1 MKYDFY
7 FLRGIPTKNL
17 ISCNVIF
24 MEPIG
29 DTKKKSFIEQI
40 IKLMH
45 QNTKALVSE
54 RNGSFQ
60 HYDAIVLLN
69 RIIYIDYEPGL
80 RAKPFYIKLSL
91 CNQDFLAAAG
101 YKFKA

>member
-29 DTKKKSFIEQI
+29 DPKKKSLID
-40 IKLMH
+40 
-45 QNTKALVSE
+45 QNLKALVSE
-54 RNGSFQ
+54 RNGSF
-60 HYDAIVLLN
+60 
-69 RIIYIDYEPGL
+69 
-80 RAKPFYIKLSL
+80 
-91 CNQDFLAAAG
+91 
-101 YKFKA
+101 

>member
-7 FLRGIPTKNL
+7 GLRGIPTKNL

-29 DTKKKSFIEQI
+29 DKKKKSLIEQI

-45 QNTKALVSE
+45 QNLKALVSE

-60 HYDAIVLLN
+60 DYDVMVLLN
-69 RIIYIDYEPGL
+69 RINIV
-80 RAKPFYIKLSL
+80 
-91 CNQDFLAAAG
+91 
-101 YKFKA
+101 

>member
-7 FLRGIPTKNL
+7 CLRGIPTKNL

-24 MEPIG
+24 MEPMG
-29 DTKKKSFIEQI
+29 DMKKKSLIEQI

-54 RNGSFQ
+54 RNGGFQ
-60 HYDAIVLLN
+60 DYDAIVLLN
-69 RIIYIDYEPGL
+69 RINIYRL
-80 RAKPFYIKLSL
+80 
-91 CNQDFLAAAG
+91 
-101 YKFKA
+101 

>member
-29 DTKKKSFIEQI
+29 DTKKKSLIEQI

-54 RNGSFQ
+54 MNGSFQ
-60 HYDAIVLLN
+60 DYDAMVLLN
-69 RIIYIDYEPGL
+69 RIKIYRL
-80 RAKPFYIKLSL
+80 
-91 CNQDFLAAAG
+91 
-101 YKFKA
+101 

>member
-24 MEPIG
+24 MEPMD
-29 DTKKKSFIEQI
+29 DTKKKSLIEYI

-45 QNTKALVSE
+45 QNLKA
-54 RNGSFQ
+54 
-60 HYDAIVLLN
+60 
-69 RIIYIDYEPGL
+69 
-80 RAKPFYIKLSL
+80 
-91 CNQDFLAAAG
+91 
-101 YKFKA
+101 